1 MECESDTADGWIES
15 WVSRPSPLQSA
26 RDTAVTGVLIFVVA
40 LIQPPGRAST
50 RWATVAPVCA
60 AVAARLW
67 LHISSHYVPEP
78 YLDEIFHIPQAQ
90 KYCQGRY
97 DEWDDK
103 LTTPPGL
110 YLLSMLATRNNP
122 FAVMFA
128 IYGCDAGSLRAFNAL
143 ALLALTYLAMFARQQ
158 IEARLYQENS
168 GTRIGARSQYAGHTA
183 LNIAL
188 FPLLFFFSGL
198 YYTDLVST
206 AVVLAA
212 FLNSLH
218 RMGGD
223 RPSFLSD
230 VCAVFLGILS
240 LLMRQTNVFW
250 VVAFIGSLE
259 GIHAVKTLRPERV
272 KQPVM
277 ITLWDQVNF
286 FAWRYSIGDIHDPP
300 LDRAWPDDW
309 LFSVLSILIAAVC
322 NPVRVLRQVWPYI
335 TVLLS
340 FVAFVIW
347 NGGVV
352 LGDKSNHVATIHLAQ
367 MLYIW
372 PFFAFFSLPLLLPY
386 ALYPLN
392 IAWNFVF
399 PRSEP
404 AHSGS
409 SRKDTDE
416 GKKRGKGQDNSQPK
430 SPQISTSL
438 QFVSSLLSRF
448 VIWPVYLTVTVI
460 LSLVVVRFNTIIH
473 PFTLADNRHYMFYIF
488 RYTIRRGAAIRL
500 LLVAPYTLSRW
511 MVWGTLAG
519 SEAWPF
525 TFISGDVDNS
535 TPTTEPLFVNHPL
548 WIRQDKKAKRQTNA
562 QYPQASEK
570 TQLEVE
576 EVLAND
582 PLAFSTES
590 VSTSTAIVLLLASSL
605 SLITAP
611 LVEPRY
617 FIIPWVVWRLMV
629 PAWRLPTGGLFASV
643 QPTGP
648 VGRLLEFFRHYD
660 LRLVLETVWFLAI
673 NVVTGYIF
681 LFKPFQWKA
690 EDGSLLDE
698 GRWQRFMW

>member
-1 MECESDTADGWIES
+1 MESESETADGRIES
-15 WVSRPSPLQSA
+15 WASQPSSLQSA
-26 RDTAVTGVLIFVVA
+26 WAIAVTGVLMILVA
-40 LIQPPGRAST
+40 LTRPPGRAST

-97 DEWDDK
+97 TEWDDK

-110 YLLSMLATRNNP
+110 YILSMLVTRNNP
-122 FAVMFA
+122 LGGLFA
-128 IYGCDAGSLRAFNAL
+128 IYGCDARSLRAFNAL
-143 ALLALTYLAMFARQQ
+143 ALVALTYLAMDSRRQ
-158 IEARLYQENS
+158 IEARLYQGNS
-168 GTRIGARSQYAGHTA
+168 GARIGVKSQYAGHTA

-230 VCAVFLGILS
+230 VSAVFLGILS
-240 LLMRQTNVFW
+240 LSMRQTNVFW
-250 VVAFIGSLE
+250 IVAFIGSLE
-259 GIHAVKTLRPERV
+259 GIHAVKTLRPERID
-272 KQPVM
+272 QPVM
-277 ITLWDQVNF
+277 TTLWEQVKF
-286 FAWRYSIGDIHDPP
+286 FTWRYSIGDIHDLP
-300 LDRAWPDDW
+300 LYRAWPDDW
-309 LFSVLSILIAAVC
+309 LFSVASILIAAVC

-352 LGDKSNHVATIHLAQ
+352 LGDKSNHVATIHFAQ

-386 ALYPLN
+386 VIYPLHV
-392 IAWNFVF
+392 AWNLVS
-399 PRSEP
+399 PKTEP
-404 AHSGS
+404 AHSEP
-409 SRKDTDE
+409 SRKDTNE
-416 GKKRGKGQDNSQPK
+416 VKNRGKGQDNSQTKPLK
-430 SPQISTSL
+430 ISTAL
-438 QFVSSLLSRF
+438 QLVSSLLSRF
-448 VIWPVYLTVTVI
+448 VVWPVYIIATLI
-460 LSLVVVRFNTIIH
+460 ASLAVVRFNTIIH

-500 LLVAPYTLSRW
+500 LLVVPYTLSRW

-525 TFISGDVDNS
+525 TCISGDLGS
-535 TPTTEPLFVNHPL
+535 PAPTKEPLFVNHPL
-548 WIRQDKKAKRQTNA
+548 LVRQDENAKRQSNA
-562 QYPQASEK
+562 KHPQASEK

-576 EVLAND
+576 EAITND
-582 PLAFSTES
+582 PLTFSTES

-617 FIIPWVVWRLMV
+617 FIIPWVMWRLMV
-629 PAWRLPTGGLFASV
+629 PAWRLPTGGLFVSV

-648 VGRLLEFFRHYD
+648 VGKLLEFFRHYD
-660 LRLVLETVWFLAI
+660 LRLVLETVWFVVI

-681 LFKPFQWKA
+681 LFKPFHWKA